1 MRKSLGIILSWMLLL
16 AACVGEN
23 DIPSNLVG
31 QQETTDNAAADSMG
45 RFELTLTGE
54 RATRATTTVISKEEA
69 ELFLVTL
76 YKGSDIVRTTTY
88 LKDINTSLSAGYGYR
103 VFAESVSE
111 QTAITSND
119 GWGQRRY
126 AGTSASFAIKAGEV
140 TPVNVGCSVANA
152 GFEVIFDESVSEYF
166 TTSYSVTITD
176 GERTLVF
183 DAASGGSKVD
193 GNITPGRIA
202 YFNLDAEGSH
212 TISYTIRAVGPK
224 TVEKSGTIDLSKAVI
239 SRINLNYERS
249 TFDFQVTLDEEY
261 LFVEDIINI
270 TDEDIQVEDGS
281 TDIIATH
288 QPYTAEANTIA
299 TRTAL
304 DEEGNTV
311 GWNADDAIAVYDFTS
326 AKHSFPIAI
335 GTDGQIK
342 FSGKVTPKS
351 PRFAAIYP
359 HSLAAESAASSA
371 ALSATLPTTQYA
383 ATSTFAPELNIS
395 VAKGERH
402 LDGSPTEVT
411 FYNVCQLLRFSV
423 PPYAAGKISSIR
435 LTATAPIAGKL
446 TIDYSAAAPK
456 VSIAATESKVITIL
470 PPRRST
476 TFDAGT
482 YYIVCAP
489 SQLAGFTLSFT
500 TASKG
505 YSLASTTT
513 FGGVLSRIHSLGNI
527 DLISTPVPVATHVYS
542 SDGLLQ
548 GTQVRIT
555 DAPIDGQAWSA
566 TIRNAAGTVVRTLAG
581 SGDLQSAETDAA
593 WPYLPKGTYTVSYTY
608 TSSNNDARTGE
619 VSLTVPAPT
628 LRLIVDGYSAH
639 TKYESG
645 DTDGANACE
654 RLTFYAPSARFSVAE
669 SLLSN
674 ASYSH
679 SYVRSFNG
687 QSLTTTEAKNAVAWG
702 NYTGVPVNA
711 SPYPFSVTAHFAGES
726 VTATKDIRIT
736 GLPASFAPPTQ
747 AAGWGND
754 DGTTEFESNYVRLG
768 NYSFSQPHRIK
779 NDSWFRIPAGV
790 KLTLDYDIILHRA
803 AVNTTANVKAGNQEI
818 VTVTESRY
826 GQDVQNAGTKTIT
839 TNAAVTTVTC
849 EGSYGSGATH
859 TKVYKLNFK
868 YGK

>member
-1 MRKSLGIILSWMLLL
+1 M
-16 AACVGEN
+16 
-23 DIPSNLVG
+23 
-31 QQETTDNAAADSMG
+31 
-45 RFELTLTGE
+45 
-54 RATRATTTVISKEEA
+54 
-69 ELFLVTL
+69 
-76 YKGSDIVRTTTY
+76 
-88 LKDINTSLSAGYGYR
+88 
-103 VFAESVSE
+103 
-111 QTAITSND
+111 
-119 GWGQRRY
+119 
-126 AGTSASFAIKAGEV
+126 
-140 TPVNVGCSVANA
+140 
-152 GFEVIFDESVSEYF
+152 
-166 TTSYSVTITD
+166 
-176 GERTLVF
+176 
-183 DAASGGSKVD
+183 
-193 GNITPGRIA
+193 
-202 YFNLDAEGSH
+202 
-212 TISYTIRAVGPK
+212 
-224 TVEKSGTIDLSKAVI
+224 
-239 SRINLNYERS
+239 
-249 TFDFQVTLDEEY
+249 
-261 LFVEDIINI
+261 
-270 TDEDIQVEDGS
+270 
-281 TDIIATH
+281 
-288 QPYTAEANTIA
+288 
-299 TRTAL
+299 
-304 DEEGNTV
+304 
-311 GWNADDAIAVYDFTS
+311 
-326 AKHSFPIAI
+326 
-335 GTDGQIK
+335 
-342 FSGKVTPKS
+342 
-351 PRFAAIYP
+351 
-359 HSLAAESAASSA
+359 
-371 ALSATLPTTQYA
+371 
-383 ATSTFAPELNIS
+383 
-395 VAKGERH
+395 
-402 LDGSPTEVT
+402 
-411 FYNVCQLLRFSV
+411 
-423 PPYAAGKISSIR
+423 
-435 LTATAPIAGKL
+435 
-446 TIDYSAAAPK
+446 
-456 VSIAATESKVITIL
+456 
-470 PPRRST
+470 
-476 TFDAGT
+476 
-482 YYIVCAP
+482 
-489 SQLAGFTLSFT
+489 
-500 TASKG
+500 
-505 YSLASTTT
+505 
-513 FGGVLSRIHSLGNI
+513 LSRIHSLGNI